1 MTLPTTINDIED
13 LYHILEV
20 YPQWREALRRE
31 LLTAELV
38 AMPETLAQLV
48 PKIDRLAEQ
57 TADNSRLI
65 AENSRQ
71 IEENSKQVAENSR
84 QISELRV
91 IADNYTARM
100 ARLESDNSELKSLTT
115 EARAADLSYIIAA
128 WLDWEQPIQ
137 LNKAELTELV
147 HNQGLTREV
156 RASFI
161 AADLVFHAQDDAG
174 NDAYCAVAISWTVNQ
189 YDIDRAERNADLL
202 KRLTGC
208 PCRAAVCGE
217 RHERNLNWGNVLW
230 IPRKQ

>member
-57 TADNSRLI
+57 TADYSRLI
-65 AENSRQ
+65 
-71 IEENSKQVAENSR
+71 AENSR

-91 IADNYTARM
+91 IAENYSARM

-147 HNQGLTREV
+147 RNQGLTREV

-161 AADLVFHAQDDAG
+161 AADLVFHARDDAG
-174 NDAYCAVAISWTVNQ
+174 NDVYCAVEISWTVNQ

-202 KRLTGC
+202 KRLTGH

-217 RHERNLNWGNVLW
+217 RHEWNLNWGNVLW